1 MNAARRI
8 RLIRI
13 IEKIEK
19 NPEFS
24 NKLEWKIHLILCQIN
39 NKKWITHNWMSVRR
53 RKKML
58 TVLFTICMIW
68 FVGKF
73 FIFGLKAS
81 WGIMKLLCMVIFFP
95 VILIGM
101 VVGGLMYIA
110 FPLLIIGGIIGLV
123 TSHS

>member
-1 MNAARRI
+1 MNVAQRI
-8 RLIRI
+8 QLTRI

-24 NKLEWKIHLILCQIN
+24 NKLGVKIHLILYRIN
-39 NKKWITHNWMSVRR
+39 NKKWIIHNGMSVRR

-58 TVLFTICMIW
+58 SVLFTICMIW

-81 WGIMKLLCMVIFFP
+81 WGIMKLLCTVIFFP

-101 VVGGLMYIA
+101 VVGGLIYIA
-110 FPLLIIGGIIGLV
+110 FPLLIICGIIGLV
-123 TSHS
+123 MSHS

>member
-24 NKLEWKIHLILCQIN
+24 NKLGVKN
-39 NKKWITHNWMSVRR
+39 TSDFVRR

-58 TVLFTICMIW
+58 SLLFTICMIW

-81 WGIMKLLCMVIFFP
+81 WGILKLLCTVIFFP

-123 TSHS
+123 MSHS

>member
-1 MNAARRI
+1 MEAAQRI

-13 IEKIEK
+13 IEKMEK
-19 NPEFS
+19 NQAFS
-24 NKLEWKIHLILCQIN
+24 NKLGIKNTSEYLAEKMKDAYQN
-39 NKKWITHNWMSVRR
+39 EFQKE
-53 RKKML
+53 KKML
-58 TVLFTICMIW
+58 SLLFTICMIW

-81 WGIMKLLCMVIFFP
+81 WGIMKLLCTVIFFP

-101 VVGGLMYIA
+101 VIGGLMYIA
-110 FPLLIIGGIIGLV
+110 FPLLIVGGIIALV